1 MVDRNAARRE
11 LAAIVLAAG
20 LSTRMGTPKPLLPW
34 DGRTLVEYQ
43 VAQLVTAGVSQVIV
57 VTGHA
62 AAEVERALVGS
73 GARVVHNPR
82 YAEGRAG
89 SVRVGAAAVRE
100 PVAAVLT
107 LNVDQPR
114 PAELIRAIVS
124 AHLSGN
130 AAVTVPV
137 WSGRRGHPAVFA
149 GALLP
154 ELRAVTEE
162 GEGLRAV
169 RRAHAAE
176 TREVDFG
183 DPRVLVDINTP
194 ESYREA
200 RRLFGLEA

>member
-1 MVDRNAARRE
+1 MAGAWDEV
-11 LAAIVLAAG
+11 AAILLAAG
-20 LSTRMGTPKPLLPW
+20 LSTRMGTPKPLLAW

-43 VAQLVTAGVSQVIV
+43 VAQLVAAGVGQVVV

-62 AAEVERALVGS
+62 GAEVQRVLAGNM
-73 GARVVHNPR
+73 ARLVHNPR

-100 PVAAVLT
+100 PVTAVLT

-114 PAELIRAIVS
+114 PAELIRAIV
-124 AHLSGN
+124 ATHLAGG
-130 AAVTVPV
+130 AAITVPV
-137 WSGRRGHPAVFA
+137 WAGRRGHPPVFA
-149 GALLP
+149 GTLLP

-176 TREVDFG
+176 TREVDLG

-194 ESYREA
+194 ESYHEA
-200 RRLFGLEA
+200 RRLFGLEG

>member
-1 MVDRNAARRE
+1 MTGTAHPGEV
-11 LAAIVLAAG
+11 AAILLAAG
-20 LSTRMGTPKPLLPW
+20 LSTRMGTPKPLLSW

-43 VAQLVTAGVSQVIV
+43 VAQLFAAGVAQVIV

-62 AAEVERALVGS
+62 ADEVERVLAGS
-73 GARVVHNPR
+73 GARVVRNPE
-82 YAEGRAG
+82 YTKGRAG

-114 PAELIRAIVS
+114 PAELIRALVA
-124 AHLSGN
+124 AHLTGD
-130 AAVTVPV
+130 AAITVPV
-137 WSGRRGHPAVFA
+137 WAGQRGHPAVFA
-149 GALLP
+149 SALLP

-169 RRAHAAE
+169 RRAYAAD
-176 TREVDFG
+176 TREVELG
-183 DPRVLVDINTP
+183 DPRVLIDINTP

-200 RRLFGLEA
+200 RRLFGLEE

>member
-1 MVDRNAARRE
+1 MVERDAVRPE
-11 LAAIVLAAG
+11 IAAIVLAAG

-43 VAQLVTAGVSQVIV
+43 VAQLVAAEISQVIV

-62 AAEVERALVGS
+62 ADEVERVLAGS
-73 GARVVHNPR
+73 SARVVRNPQYR
-82 YAEGRAG
+82 EGRAG

-100 PVAAVLT
+100 PVTAVLT

-114 PAELIRAIVS
+114 PAELIRAIVL
-124 AHLSGN
+124 AHLSGD
-130 AAVTVPV
+130 AAITVPV
-137 WSGRRGHPAVFA
+137 WAGRRGHPAVFA

-154 ELRAVTEE
+154 ELRAVTED

-176 TREVDFG
+176 TRAVDLG

>member
-1 MVDRNAARRE
+1 MSGTENEV
-11 LAAIVLAAG
+11 AAILLAAG

-43 VAQLVTAGVSQVIV
+43 VAQLVAAGAAQVIV

-62 AAEVERALVGS
+62 KVEVERVLAGTE
-73 GARVVHNPR
+73 ARLVHNPR
-82 YAEGRAG
+82 HAEGRAG
-89 SVRVGAAAVRE
+89 SVRVGAAAVQE

-114 PAELIRAIVS
+114 PAELIRAIVR
-124 AHLSGN
+124 AHLSGD
-130 AAVTVPV
+130 AAITVPV
-137 WSGRRGHPAVFA
+137 WAGRRGHPAVFA

-154 ELRAVTEE
+154 ELREVTEE

-176 TREVDFG
+176 TREVDLG

-200 RRLFGLEA
+200 RRLFGLET

>member
-1 MVDRNAARRE
+1 MGGTEEDV
-11 LAAIVLAAG
+11 AAILLAAG

-34 DGRTLVEYQ
+34 DGRTLAEYQ
-43 VAQLVTAGVSQVIV
+43 VAQLVAAGAAQVIV

-62 AAEVERALVGS
+62 RAEVERVLAGTE
-73 GARVVHNPR
+73 ARLVHNPR

-89 SVRVGAAAVRE
+89 SVRVGAAAVQE

-114 PAELIRAIVS
+114 PAELIRALIA
-124 AHLSGN
+124 AHLAGG
-130 AAVTVPV
+130 AAITVPV
-137 WSGRRGHPAVFA
+137 WAGRRGHPAVFA
-149 GALLP
+149 GTLLP

-169 RRAHAAE
+169 RRAHTAQ
-176 TREVDFG
+176 TREVDLG

-200 RRLFGLEA
+200 RRLFGLET